1 MKLKNGVMF
10 EFAAFW
16 RGRVKNTRGGAECLK
31 GTSRECRADQA

>member
-16 RGRVKNTRGGAECLK
+16 GGRVKNRRGGAECLK
-31 GTSRECRADQA
+31 GALR